1 MVPPCL
7 ARFGRDLGKI
17 GCTITPSREL
27 QITNKDYS
35 VIRVGIRIMIVV
47 NMNIVDMEVVRV
59 GEVAVIDGV
68 DVA

>member
-1 MVPPCL
+1 
-7 ARFGRDLGKI
+7 
-17 GCTITPSREL
+17 
-27 QITNKDYS
+27 
-35 VIRVGIRIMIVV
+35 MIVV

>member
-1 MVPPCL
+1 MIL
-7 ARFGRDLGKI
+7 I
-17 GCTITPSREL
+17 
-27 QITNKDYS
+27 
-35 VIRVGIRIMIVV
+35 GIRFVIVV

>member
-1 MVPPCL
+1 
-7 ARFGRDLGKI
+7 
-17 GCTITPSREL
+17 
-27 QITNKDYS
+27 

-59 GEVAVIDGV
+59 GEVAMIDGV

>member
-1 MVPPCL
+1 MEVGIGIVIVNL
-7 ARFGRDLGKI
+7 A
-17 GCTITPSREL
+17 ITVVVAMKEL
-27 QITNKDYS
+27 VIWVHS

-59 GEVAVIDGV
+59 GEVAMIDGV